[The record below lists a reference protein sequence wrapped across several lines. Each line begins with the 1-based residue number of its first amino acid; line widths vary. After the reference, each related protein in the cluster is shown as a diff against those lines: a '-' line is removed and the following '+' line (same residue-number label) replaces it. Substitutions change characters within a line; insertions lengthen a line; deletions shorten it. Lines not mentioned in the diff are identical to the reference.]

1 MRKKVKLAI
10 LALSLSTNILGGG
23 TIAFAEY
30 DSATNTDTLTNQ
42 MVSSTRGDVNQG
54 DFKSYNHSDRNL
66 VIKWTNGSRGDG
78 AAIRDAEVKAKNI
91 SIDTNF
97 SGNQWTD
104 KGVISDGKT
113 HIEASG
119 NIRIDSHDDGVF
131 TEGTGSVTIE
141 DFKNL
146 EIRSTGG
153 YGMMDNG
160 GGIVVRGGEGST
172 VKISSEDD
180 GSDFFRRPAIG
191 NSMMSMFNPIGYG
204 IKIKADAITLEGQD
218 SAILAGPGAGGNRF
232 NVKLAAKK
240 VDIKGTVTGVGG
252 DIDINPNIGGDVTIT
267 APGMGASISAGTS
280 PQGEGTHVTIN
291 KNAKG
296 TVKILGEI
304 QARGQGTT
312 VLANLTGD
320 GSFIDT
326 KADDFSGGVFT
337 KDAIGVSYGAKVDLN
352 VNGND
357 SFVRGDTAVSDKGT
371 LVIHATGERF
381 ALKRSYEDGIGAD
394 SNLLK
399 AESEG
404 LAKISITGNDSK
416 VEGQV
421 KAETKGNIQLD
432 MTGKNMNFKGNLKTF
447 WDDPSHASETDN
459 ASIQANFSG
468 DNASMTGN
476 INAYTSGSTIT
487 VNLSGSNGS
496 LTGNAESVGNMIS
509 SSSTTDPTWREKIY
523 AGNTVNLNLT
533 GAHAKQVGDL
543 KAQGENTL
551 NAVYSGK
558 ESSLSGNV
566 DNAGTMN
573 LSFTNQS
580 TMTGDMK
587 NGEKTY
593 EDVHHQTIKTVKG
606 NLAATFDKGSVWNGN
621 LETTTGNVDINLH
634 NGSRWNGDMDDRSA
648 DGSAHINMEGS
659 SLWKGKAS
667 GNGAVSLAGNSL
679 WQLTDDSKAG
689 SISLNDTSTVS
700 LSGKATK
707 LETQHLGGSGGQ
719 FLMDL
724 HYLGDDVNTYR
735 DGAGSDFIIAH
746 DRNGSTHHVTM
757 TDNSSVNSM
766 KEGSKL
772 YFASTAADSSAFA
785 VNDSVQIQNYRKI
798 YNKNLVV
805 KKETDTGNESYEG
818 YDDWFLTPEAIPDEN
833 SDDHTGGNPDGN
845 TINPNG
851 TVPGAAYNAAFAL
864 WRDDD
869 TLLKRLGELRYNK
882 EDQGVWARFINKRLE
897 RDGRH
902 SFEGNYKTLQAGFD
916 QAKVT
921 DGSGTWYYGGAIS
934 HVWGDATY
942 KDGRGKQKVTDISIY
957 GTNVRPHG
965 HYLDLVARLGRI
977 DSDYDTTYGDHGEF
991 ENWVTSFSAEYGK
1004 KKELT
1009 HGWAIEPQA
1018 QITYSY
1024 LWGDDYTTRN
1034 GAKVKQDDADS
1045 LVGRLGFVL
1054 SREFDSRAKT
1064 PSRLYFKASVLHDFL
1079 GNTQSRIMDDM
1090 TFTDSD
1096 DLGDTWYI
1104 LGAGTNIQFS
1114 DTTAFYFDAERS
1126 FHSDIRMKYRFNA
1139 GIRFTF

>member
-10 LALSLSTNILGGG
+10 LALSLSTNVLGGG

-30 DSATNTDTLTNQ
+30 DPATNTDTLTNQ
-42 MVSSTRGDVNQG
+42 MVSSTRGDVNRG
-54 DFKSYNHSDRNL
+54 DFKSYDHPDRNL
-66 VIKWTNGSRGDG
+66 VIKWTDNSRGDG

-97 SGNQWTD
+97 SGNKWTD
-104 KGVISDGKT
+104 KGIISDVAT
-113 HIEASG
+113 HITATG
-119 NIRIDSHDDGVF
+119 DINIISHDDAVY
-131 TEGTGSVTIE
+131 TESAGTTTIE
-141 DFKNL
+141 GFKNL
-146 EIRSTGG
+146 IIKVTDQG
-153 YGMMDNG
+153 YGLVDNG
-160 GGIVVRGGEGST
+160 RGITVKGGEGSSIFIDNTGSGFFYSRAAISNSGTSYVGDGMTIEADKIT
-172 VKISSEDD
+172 VKSKKSSINAIANNAGDPAMIHLSGKDLDLLGTVNASKGAVVVDAAAD
-180 GSDFFRRPAIG
+180 GSAKIAAPSKNG
-191 NSMMSMFNPIGYG
+191 NAVTVS
-204 IKIKADAITLEGQD
+204 D
-218 SAILAGPGAGGNRF
+218 S
-232 NVKLAAKK
+232 
-240 VDIKGTVTGVGG
+240 GTVTLNLNGRDSSIEGNVTATSKGTAQLNLSG
-252 DIDINPNIGGDVTIT
+252 DH
-267 APGMGASISAGTS
+267 ASLTGSL
-280 PQGEGTHVTIN
+280 
-291 KNAKG
+291 KNAWSS
-296 TVKILGEI
+296 TFS
-304 QARGQGTT
+304 A
-312 VLANLTGD
+312 
-320 GSFIDT
+320 
-326 KADDFSGGVFT
+326 KAD
-337 KDAIGVSYGAKVDLN
+337 
-352 VNGND
+352 
-357 SFVRGDTAVSDKGT
+357 
-371 LVIHATGERF
+371 
-381 ALKRSYEDGIGAD
+381 
-394 SNLLK
+394 
-399 AESEG
+399 
-404 LAKISITGNDSK
+404 
-416 VEGQV
+416 
-421 KAETKGNIQLD
+421 
-432 MTGKNMNFKGNLKTF
+432 
-447 WDDPSHASETDN
+447 DN
-459 ASIQANFSG
+459 ASITADFSG
-468 DNASMTGN
+468 KEAIMNGN
-476 INAYTSGSTIT
+476 IESSTSGSTIT
-487 VNLSGSNGS
+487 ATFSGEKTH
-496 LTGNAESVGNMIS
+496 LTGNVS
-509 SSSTTDPTWREKIY
+509 SIATIAYKNFFNPNTTVYD
-523 AGNTVNLNLT
+523 GNTVNLTLS
-533 GAHAKQVGDL
+533 GDHASHTGDL
-543 KAQGENTL
+543 VAQGDNTL
-551 NAVYSGK
+551 NATYQGSA
-558 ESSLSGNV
+558 SSFTGNAI
-566 DNAGTMN
+566 NSGTMH
-573 LSFTNQS
+573 LSFTNGS
-580 TMTGDMK
+580 TMTGDMTNEKIEYKDKDESLLKTVEGKLTAGFDKASLWQGNLTSTARTAEVSLK
-587 NGEKTY
+587 NGSKWTGDLEAQA
-593 EDVHHQTIKTVKG
+593 EDGATTV
-606 NLAATFDKGSVWNGN
+606 N
-621 LETTTGNVDINLH
+621 LENAGA
-634 NGSRWNGDMDDRSA
+634 W
-648 DGSAHINMEGS
+648 E
-659 SLWKGKAS
+659 GKAS
-667 GNGAVSLAGNSL
+667 GNGDITLSGASL
-679 WQLTDDSKAG
+679 WQLTENSKAG

-785 VNDSVQIQNYRKI
+785 VNDSVQIHNYRKI

-818 YDDWFLTPEAIPDEN
+818 YDDWFLTPEAII
-833 SDDHTGGNPDGN
+833 GGNTKGDANGN

-851 TVPGAAYNAAFAL
+851 TVPGAAYNTAFAL

-869 TLLKRLGELRYNK
+869 TLLKRLGELRYNQ

-902 SFEGNYKTLQAGFD
+902 SFEGNYKTLQVGFD
-916 QAKVT
+916 QARVT

-1054 SREFDSRAKT
+1054 SREFDSREKT

-1090 TFTDSD
+1090 TFTDRD
-1096 DLGDTWYI
+1096 DLGDTWYV
-1104 LGAGTNIQFS
+1104 LGVGTNIQFS
-1114 DTTAFYFDAERS
+1114 DTTQFYFDAERS

>member
-1 MRKKVKLAI
+1 MF
-10 LALSLSTNILGGG
+10 SGG

-30 DSATNTDTLTNQ
+30 DPVTNTDTLTDQ
-42 MVSSTRGDVNQG
+42 MVSSTKGNISRG
-54 DFKSYNHSDRNL
+54 DFKSYDHPDRNL
-66 VIKWTNGSRGDG
+66 VIKWIYNSRDG
-78 AAIRDAEVKAKNI
+78 AAAIRDAEVKAKNI
-91 SIDTNF
+91 SIDLSHSYYNPIDESIF
-97 SGNQWTD
+97 SEAE
-104 KGVISDGKT
+104 T
-113 HIEASG
+113 HITATGDINIISQG
-119 NIRIDSHDDGVF
+119 NAVSTWFRGTTRI
-131 TEGTGSVTIE
+131 EG
-141 DFKNL
+141 FKNL
-146 EIRSTGG
+146 NIKATGFACGLFDNGRGITVKGGEESTVSIDATAADGPAISNFEIRHVGEGITVEADTITLKAGRDSI
-153 YGMMDNG
+153 YAENSENG
-160 GGIVVRGGEGST
+160 EYFGIHLRGRDVDLLGTVNAREGAVVVDAAADGSAKIAAPNKNGNAVTVSDGGIVTLNLNGRDSSIEG
-172 VKISSEDD
+172 
-180 GSDFFRRPAIG
+180 
-191 NSMMSMFNPIGYG
+191 
-204 IKIKADAITLEGQD
+204 
-218 SAILAGPGAGGNRF
+218 
-232 NVKLAAKK
+232 NVTATN
-240 VDIKGTVTGVGG
+240 KGTARLSLSGDHSMLTG
-252 DIDINPNIGGDVTIT
+252 
-267 APGMGASISAGTS
+267 SL
-280 PQGEGTHVTIN
+280 
-291 KNAKG
+291 KNAW
-296 TVKILGEI
+296 
-304 QARGQGTT
+304 
-312 VLANLTGD
+312 
-320 GSFIDT
+320 
-326 KADDFSGGVFT
+326 
-337 KDAIGVSYGAKVDLN
+337 
-352 VNGND
+352 
-357 SFVRGDTAVSDKGT
+357 
-371 LVIHATGERF
+371 
-381 ALKRSYEDGIGAD
+381 AD
-394 SNLLK
+394 SYYPK
-399 AESEG
+399 PDA
-404 LAKISITGNDSK
+404 D
-416 VEGQV
+416 
-421 KAETKGNIQLD
+421 
-432 MTGKNMNFKGNLKTF
+432 
-447 WDDPSHASETDN
+447 DN
-459 ASIQANFSG
+459 ASITADFSG
-468 DNASMTGN
+468 KESVMTGN
-476 INAYTSGSTIT
+476 IESATSGGTITATFSGEKAQLNGNVSSVGYLRYLYASKGAIYDGNT
-487 VNLSGSNGS
+487 VNLTLSGDHASHTGDLVAQGNNMLDAAYLGSVSS
-496 LTGNAESVGNMIS
+496 LTGNAINS
-509 SSSTTDPTWREKIY
+509 
-523 AGNTVNLNLT
+523 
-533 GAHAKQVGDL
+533 
-543 KAQGENTL
+543 
-551 NAVYSGK
+551 
-558 ESSLSGNV
+558 
-566 DNAGTMN
+566 GTMH
-573 LSFTNQS
+573 LSFTNGS
-580 TMTGDMK
+580 TMTGDMTNENIEYKDEDESPLKTVEGKLTAEFDKASLWQGNLTSTAGTAEVSLK
-587 NGEKTY
+587 NGSKWTG
-593 EDVHHQTIKTVKG
+593 DLDAQAKDG
-606 NLAATFDKGSVWNGN
+606 ATKVN
-621 LETTTGNVDINLH
+621 LENAGA
-634 NGSRWNGDMDDRSA
+634 W
-648 DGSAHINMEGS
+648 E
-659 SLWKGKAS
+659 GKAS
-667 GNGAVSLAGNSL
+667 GNGDITLSGASL
-679 WQLTDDSKAG
+679 WQLTEDSKAG

-735 DGAGSDFIIAH
+735 DGAESDFIIAH

-785 VNDSVQIQNYRKI
+785 VNDSVQIHNYRKI

-818 YDDWFLTPEAIPDEN
+818 YDDWFLTPEAIIDNHTVGN
-833 SDDHTGGNPDGN
+833 SDGN

-869 TLLKRLGELRYNK
+869 TLLKRLGELRYNR

-942 KDGRGKQKVTDISIY
+942 KDGRGKQKATDISIY

-1096 DLGDTWYI
+1096 DLGDTWYV
-1104 LGAGTNIQFS
+1104 LGVGTNIQFS
-1114 DTTAFYFDAERS
+1114 DTTQFYFDAERS

>member
-10 LALSLSTNILGGG
+10 LALSLSTNVLGGG
-23 TIAFAEY
+23 TIALAE
-30 DSATNTDTLTNQ
+30 DDPATNTDTLTNQ
-42 MVSSTRGDVNQG
+42 MVSSTRGNVNRG
-54 DFKSYNHSDRNL
+54 DFKSYDHPDRNL
-66 VIKWTNGSRGDG
+66 VIKWTNDSRGDG

-97 SGNQWTD
+97 SGNKWTD
-104 KGVISDGKT
+104 KGIISQVAT
-113 HIEASG
+113 HITATG
-119 NIRIDSHDDGVF
+119 DINIISHDDAVY

-160 GGIVVRGGEGST
+160 GGIVVLGGEGST

-191 NSMMSMFNPIGYG
+191 NSMMSMFNPIGNG
-204 IKIKADAITLEGQD
+204 IAIKADAITLEGQD

-232 NVKLAAKK
+232 NVNLAAKK

-252 DIDINPNIGGDVTIT
+252 DIDINPNI
-267 APGMGASISAGTS
+267 
-280 PQGEGTHVTIN
+280 
-291 KNAKG
+291 KG

-304 QARGQGTT
+304 QAHGQGTT

-326 KADDFSGGVFT
+326 KADDFGSGVFK

-432 MTGKNMNFKGNLKTF
+432 MTGKNMNFKGNLKTS

-476 INAYTSGSTIT
+476 INACTSGSTIT

-509 SSSTTDPTWREKIY
+509 SSSTSNPTWVEKIY
-523 AGNTVNLNLT
+523 EGNTVHLNLT
-533 GAHAKQVGDL
+533 GAHTKQTGNL
-543 KAQGENTL
+543 KAAGKNTL
-551 NAVYSGK
+551 NAVYSGQG
-558 ESSLSGNV
+558 SSLTGNV

-593 EDVHHQTIKTVKG
+593 EDVHHQSIKTVKG
-606 NLAATFDKGSVWNGN
+606 NLEATFDKGSVWNGN
-621 LETTTGNVDINLH
+621 LGTTTGNVDINLH

-735 DGAGSDFIIAH
+735 DGAESDFIIAH

-785 VNDSVQIQNYRKI
+785 VNDSVQIHNYRKI

-818 YDDWFLTPEAIPDEN
+818 YDDWFLTPEAIIDNHTVGN
-833 SDDHTGGNPDGN
+833 SDGN

-902 SFEGNYKTLQAGFD
+902 SFEGNYKTLQVGFD

-942 KDGRGKQKVTDISIY
+942 KDGRGKQKATDISIY

-1090 TFTDSD
+1090 TFTDRD
-1096 DLGDTWYI
+1096 DLGDTWYV

-1114 DTTAFYFDAERS
+1114 DTTQFYFDAERS